1 MYGKNKYHDHSIGS
15 ANHPFAA
22 LVRLVAASSGSNV
35 KHLSMNATTPG
46 MSVDVHKN
54 IEVKR
59 KYNSRRLS
67 EVETGLI
74 ASLHYSLC
82 GIQRRSDMVLNNSKY
97 DIHSFA

>member
-22 LVRLVAASSGSNV
+22 LVWLVAASSGSNV
-35 KHLSMNATTPG
+35 KHLSMNATTLG
-46 MSVDVHKN
+46 MSIDIHKN

-67 EVETGLI
+67 KVETGLL
-74 ASLHYSLC
+74 SKVRYS
-82 GIQRRSDMVLNNSKY
+82 
-97 DIHSFA
+97 AT